1 MARTDR
7 HGLTVRDR
15 LALDAAKLYYSGLSQ
30 AEVAERLFVNRATVS
45 KLLSTARRKGLVRTV
60 IRDPR
65 EMDTELYGALNA
77 AYDLSSLRLVVPVG
91 RGPMDKRHAL
101 GVAGAE
107 LLEGLVQVSDTLGM
121 WWSQTTCEVARGFRR
136 TATRGVRIVGLNGS
150 DDSAHDLA
158 AWESAREHIEREL
171 GWETVA
177 ARSPHIYSSLSDKL
191 ESERTPEARAVRA
204 AQNACRIT
212 VFSTSSAHALMAR
225 QPDTLSE
232 DERARIECTS
242 VGHIC
247 GHFIDADARICEPI
261 VNQRTSGLSLA
272 TLRNVEQKV
281 LVACGPDKVAV
292 MDAILANRYAN
303 HLVTDVDTARDLVR
317 MSEDRQRTRADS
329 PIAEP

>member
-1 MARTDR
+1 MTRTDR

-65 EMDTELYGALNA
+65 EMDTELDGALNA

-121 WWSQTTCEVARGFRR
+121 WWSQTTCEVARAFRR

-177 ARSPHIYSSLSDKL
+177 A
-191 ESERTPEARAVRA
+191 RTPEARAVRA

-261 VNQRTSGLSLA
+261 VNQRTSGLPLA

-281 LVACGPDKVAV
+281 LVACGPDKVAA

-317 MSEDRQRTRADS
+317 MSEDRQRTRADL